1 MQKPCPRLLLSALRG
16 GAGKTT
22 LTLGL
27 LAAWRDQGRRVV
39 PFKKGPDYIDPAWH
53 CLAAGCPSHNLD
65 PFLMEGDQ
73 ILASV
78 ARHAAQADA
87 ILIEGNRGLYDGLDV
102 QGTSST
108 AELAK
113 FLATPVVLVVDCT
126 MRTRTTAALV
136 LGCQHFDPQVPI
148 RGVILNQIARPRH
161 EAIIRQAIE
170 TYCGIPVLGAIPR
183 LKCAVFPERH
193 MGLVPPQEH
202 ATAVKAVT
210 TARDLAQRYLDLEGL
225 WQVAA
230 QAPPLPE
237 VPAPDVF
244 SAPSPHPVTI
254 GVIRDSAFQF
264 YYPENLEALER
275 RGATLVEISALEEPV
290 LPADLDAL
298 YIGGGFPETHARDL
312 AQNLSFRNSVKAAAQ
327 AGLPIYAECGG
338 LMYLGETIQIQGDK
352 FPMVGL
358 FPYDFVMGKKPQG
371 HGYTIL
377 EVARDNPYFPRAP
390 CSRATNFTIPRWC
403 PTRPPTP
410 PWPSRS
416 AGAPASAASGKVSS
430 SGTSWPPTPTS
441 TPPAAPS
448 GPRPWCAGPGSTAA
462 TPTWNTTPDCK
473 TRPGPAS
480 DCRVAKTSRITVAGE
495 TSSHTPAAAWSRF
508 HQCLPFGAAKSPLS
522 NGDCKSNSFS
532 SALFKGWIGGFA
544 VFGKLLAA

>member
-1 MQKPCPRLLLSALRG
+1 MNQPCPRLLLAALRG

-27 LAAWRDQGRRVV
+27 LAAWRDQGRRLV

-53 CLAAGCPSHNLD
+53 ALAAGCPSHNLD

-73 ILASV
+73 ILATV

-87 ILIEGNRGLYDGLDV
+87 LLIEGNRGLYDGLDA
-102 QGTSST
+102 QGTYST

-113 FLATPVVLVVDCT
+113 FLATPVVIVVDCT

-161 EAIIRQAIE
+161 ESIIRQAIE

-183 LKCAVFPERH
+183 LKCDVFPERH

-202 ATAVKAVT
+202 AAAVRAVT

-230 QAPPLPE
+230 QAPPLPDAPE
-237 VPAPDVF
+237 V
-244 SAPSPHPVTI
+244 SPPYAAICDPVTI

-264 YYPENLEALER
+264 YYPENLEALREQ
-275 RGATLVEISALEEPV
+275 GAALVTLSALEDPI
-290 LPADLDAL
+290 LPPNLDAL
-298 YIGGGFPETHARDL
+298 YIGGGFPETHAKAL
-312 AQNLSFRNSVKAAAQ
+312 AENLSFRNSVKAAAQ

-338 LMYLGETIQIQGDK
+338 LMYLGETIQIHGEK

-377 EVARDNPYFPRAP
+377 QVARDNPYFPRGTVLKGHEFHYSQMVPDPAP
-390 CSRATNFTIPRWC
+390 EVPMAFTVSRGAGIGGQREGLLYQNVLATYTHVHALGC
-403 PTRPPTP
+403 PQ
-410 PWPSRS
+410 W
-416 AGAPASAASGKVSS
+416 AAALVRR
-430 SGTSWPPTPTS
+430 
-441 TPPAAPS
+441 A
-448 GPRPWCAGPGSTAA
+448 REY
-462 TPTWNTTPDCK
+462 
-473 TRPGPAS
+473 R
-480 DCRVAKTSRITVAGE
+480 GE
-495 TSSHTPAAAWSRF
+495 TSLEETAVRREYETPER
-508 HQCLPFGAAKSPLS
+508 LRL
-522 NGDCKSNSFS
+522 
-532 SALFKGWIGGFA
+532 
-544 VFGKLLAA
+544 